1 MLVTLMSSLCR
12 NGLARLGLPWLA
24 RWFSLLSSSLDNA
37 AREFRRAH
45 PHSAYALEAQLL
57 RELRS
62 LPLIPLEDGTFR
74 AVDGGPVWLPAS
86 MDHFSYKPT
95 REHGS
100 EGGGQGQGKEG
111 GGGGAVSAAAF
122 LAEFPLVG
130 KSLTT
135 VATGLILDGGKSTP
149 GVVGMLRKLGVE
161 PLSAHQVVEGH
172 VLPSLLGGGGE
183 DLQPDA
189 LVQYARFV
197 KKHAEGGCAKCNSGG
212 DPVRNMHGGQLA
224 GTWLGE
230 KLRRGGVPVLLQ
242 SRGVVR
248 TNSAAVHFSRRMG
261 SPVDLV
267 DLCPGVAWNIV
278 SEKYL
283 ETARVENCLETAQTG
298 DLPEKKAAQREG
310 GDTGAEPESFK
321 GGAVNSLTEVASWRA
336 FWGAL
341 GVTDLFKVEAVE
353 VEVNDVERSV
363 WKGCDWG
370 AARGPL
376 LVGDWRCQE
385 FEAVVQ
391 ALTADTDLSRLG
403 QLAEA
408 MDRCW
413 ETDYKGCTEA
423 TWIYASE
430 RQSSPS
436 EKQTSAQNN
445 ASREHGDV
453 FPRWLPSSFALQLRT
468 LAWLPARVHH
478 SDAALRC
485 PTSLFCDCPSVQN
498 VLGRLGAYPAVELRD
513 EAFVEV
519 LGLRNSVTAGDVLA
533 VLGDVVQEG
542 APTSLRW
549 ACQRCD
555 SITI

>member
-12 NGLARLGLPWLA
+12 SGCASLSRLGLPWLA
-24 RWFSLLSSSLDNA
+24 RWFSLLSSSLDSA

-74 AVDGGPVWLPAS
+74 AVDAGPVWLPAS
-86 MDHFSYKPT
+86 VHQEEHFSYRST
-95 REHGS
+95 RDYGS
-100 EGGGQGQGKEG
+100 EGGAQGQGKG
-111 GGGGAVSAAAF
+111 GGEAVCAAAL
-122 LAEFPLVG
+122 LAEYPLVG

-135 VATGLILDGGKSTP
+135 VATGLISDGGTSTP

-172 VLPSLLGGGGE
+172 VLPVLLGAGGE
-183 DLQPDA
+183 GLQPDA

-197 KKHAEGGCAKCNSGG
+197 KKHAEGGCAKCNSGEN
-212 DPVRNMHGGQLA
+212 PHGGQLA

-242 SRGVVR
+242 SGGVVG

-261 SPVDLV
+261 SPVDLRE
-267 DLCPGVAWNIV
+267 LCPGLAWNIV

-283 ETARVENCLETAQTG
+283 ETARAENCLKTAQTG
-298 DLPEKKAAQREG
+298 NVPEIEAAQKEG
-310 GDTGAEPESFK
+310 GDTGAESEGFR
-321 GGAVNSLTEVASWRA
+321 GAAVNSLEEVASWRA
-336 FWGAL
+336 FGGAL
-341 GVTDLFKVEAVE
+341 GVTDLFKVEAIE
-353 VEVNDVERSV
+353 VEVTDVERSV

-370 AARGPL
+370 ATRGPL
-376 LVGDWRCQE
+376 LVRDWRCQE

-391 ALTADTDLSRLG
+391 ALTADTDLRRLG
-403 QLAEA
+403 QLAKA
-408 MDRCW
+408 LDQCW
-413 ETDYKGCTEA
+413 EADYKGCTEA
-423 TWIYASE
+423 TWIHASE
-430 RQSSPS
+430 RQSSAS
-436 EKQTSAQNN
+436 EKQTSAQDS

-453 FPRWLPSSFALQLRT
+453 FPRRLPSSFALQLRT

-485 PTSLFCDCPSVQN
+485 PTSVFSDCPSVQN
-498 VLGRLGAYPAVELRD
+498 VLGGLGAYPAVELRD

-519 LGLRNSVTAGDVLA
+519 LGLRKSVTAGDVLA
-533 VLGDVVQEG
+533 VLADVVQEG

-549 ACQRCD
+549 ACQRRPFL
-555 SITI
+555 